1 MKKKSLTTVISL
13 VMIFAVILVVAL
25 TSSIRTNLDEKVSFT
40 TTAYVRDIPA
50 DSPIDSEGH
59 VIPNIQDLDFPS
71 DKIDLENA
79 YYSAVCNDGSCLVTT
94 DNGSIF
100 FEPVGKK
107 ATVTIE
113 ASGPEDIT
121 TGFKISHVADRSEG
135 LTLAV
140 DNGEIVLY
148 GEKLFSASV
157 ASNNSFSVTLDTLN
171 DSAFDIDLSPI
182 PAKHM
187 TPGDYEISYTI
198 TIHPDK
204 SAVSF
209 TTLGIAGAFLLFAVA
224 LILMTI
230 RDAKSYDERQ
240 QASRGQAAMISFIVS
255 IVCCFAIGIISKCA
269 PDFPLSIYEA
279 TIIPTIVGIVTFAM
293 IADINDA
300 FVGYNGGRG
309 KYIIL
314 AWLLTILAVLSA
326 VVPNVKSKAGGD
338 LSRSA
343 LLFAACFGAFAVEMT
358 IKTIKDRK
366 GAQEDEES

>member
-59 VIPNIQDLDFPS
+59 VIPNIQDLDLPS

-79 YYSAVCNDGSCLVTT
+79 YYSAVCNDGSCLVST

-121 TGFKISHVADRSEG
+121 TDFKISHVADRSEG

-187 TPGDYEISYTI
+187 TPGDY
-198 TIHPDK
+198 
-204 SAVSF
+204 
-209 TTLGIAGAFLLFAVA
+209 LLFAVA

-314 AWLLTILAVLSA
+314 TWLLTILAVLSA
-326 VVPNVKSKAGGD
+326 VVPHVKSKAGGD